1 VRLAKMGCSGS
12 ATTARPW
19 TEANRIV
26 PNTTVGIRRHESR
39 WLKRTAAG
47 IRIAAMPGVTRRL

>member
-1 VRLAKMGCSGS
+1 MGCSGS